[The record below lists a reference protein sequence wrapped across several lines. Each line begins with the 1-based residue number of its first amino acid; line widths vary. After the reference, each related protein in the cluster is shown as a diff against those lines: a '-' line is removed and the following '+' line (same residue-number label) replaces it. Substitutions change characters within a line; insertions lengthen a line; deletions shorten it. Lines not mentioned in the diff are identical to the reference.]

1 MDKKTMKRIYFSALV
16 CLVLF
21 GAVLPSAWANHR
33 TGKIIAPELI
43 VAGDFNQDG
52 HMDLAVNCTG
62 FEVEAILFGDGQGV
76 FTLGGH
82 FPTDTLPKGLQVGDV
97 NRDGHLDLVTC
108 NNWGYDETILLGD
121 GLGAFHSAS
130 PPTEIDGDGEPVRLL
145 LRDFNNDGLLDM
157 VINAPDEFIVISYL
171 GDGNGN
177 FPGPPAEVE
186 DVPHPAAGMDAGDFN
201 SDGNLD
207 VAVSGPSTPGS
218 GVDDQVSIML
228 GDGAGGFSVSA
239 FSLNDKPASV
249 KVGDLNNDGILDLVV
264 AGAPPKNT
272 TGNFIATYLGDG
284 TGSFALKQNTN
295 LGDGNLKGEIA
306 IGDFNED
313 GKLDVA
319 FPQTGSQ
326 IQHEPSTTVLIFF
339 GDGTG
344 NLAAGPVLT
353 VGQEPHTAIATDVNN
368 DGHLDLAVTNRTDGT
383 VTVLLGDGHG
393 NFTVSSTTSV
403 LSPVE

>member
-21 GAVLPSAWANHR
+21 GAFLPSAWANHR
-33 TGKIIAPELI
+33 TGSIIAPELI

-52 HMDLAVNCTG
+52 KMDLAVNCTG
-62 FEVEAILFGDGQGV
+62 FEVVAILFGDGQGG

-82 FPTDTLPKGLQVGDV
+82 FATDTLNKGLQVGDV

-108 NNWGYDETILLGD
+108 NNWGYDESILLGD

-130 PPTEIDGDGEPVRLL
+130 PPTEVDGDGEPVRLL
-145 LRDFNNDGLLDM
+145 LRDFNNDGLFDIA
-157 VINAPDEFIVISYL
+157 VNAPDDSKLVLFF
-171 GDGNGN
+171 GDGKGN
-177 FPGPPAEVE
+177 FPGPDLEVLG
-186 DVPHPAAGMDAGDFN
+186 VQHPYGMDAGDLN

-207 VAVSGPSTPGS
+207 MAICGGPPRGSTRAS
-218 GVDDQVSIML
+218 VVSILL
-228 GDGAGGFSVSA
+228 GDGAGGFSVSTITLDRHP
-239 FSLNDKPASV
+239 SSV
-249 KVGDLNNDGILDLVV
+249 KIGDINRDGILDLVV
-264 AGAPPKNT
+264 AGTPPNT
-272 TGNFIATYLGDG
+272 GDSNFISTYLGDG
-284 TGSFALKQNTN
+284 AGNFTLEQFVD
-295 LGDGNLKGEIA
+295 LGIGNLKGDIA

-313 GKLDVA
+313 GILDVA
-319 FPQTGSQ
+319 FPQTGAS

-344 NLAAGPVLT
+344 NLVAGPILT
-353 VGQEPHTAIATDVNN
+353 VGQEPHTAIATDVNH
-368 DGHLDLAVTNRTDGT
+368 DGHLDLAVSNRTDGT

-403 LSPVE
+403 LSPIE